1 MTAQPITPQAT
12 AALEGV
18 IVPET
23 AAWEYEDY
31 VKAGQEIRSR
41 SAWMLGDLAA
51 AVDTK
56 WGEGTLK
63 TYAHDIG
70 MAYATLRAY
79 KAVAIA
85 YPDESVRHLTTWSVY
100 QALAAQPDRAKLT
113 APEQTNTTPSEAGDT
128 RKKPKRA
135 DLEGIQFN
143 IKQEDA
149 IIPVAFL
156 YDPKTHHAFCPHC
169 EAEIPGK
176 LPR

>member
-100 QALAAQPDRAKLT
+100 QALAAQPDRAKLIGRGATVADARKLAKDRAKLT

-135 DLEGIQFN
+135 D
-143 IKQEDA
+143 
-149 IIPVAFL
+149 
-156 YDPKTHHAFCPHC
+156 
-169 EAEIPGK
+169 
-176 LPR
+176 